1 MLVNR
6 SDSSSSLL
14 RLLASLITGFHFA
27 LALRLSN
34 LTDPT
39 RVLSFLLLPFH
50 RAFDPSLA
58 YLAVGALPLNI
69 LLYHY
74 ARGNEKPRL
83 RGTWR
88 IPNPCGEIDVKL
100 IVGAAIFGVGW
111 GLTGVCRE
119 YRFSLARYFLIR
131 YDCSRSRSD

>member
-1 MLVNR
+1 ML
-6 SDSSSSLL
+6 
-14 RLLASLITGFHFA
+14 APLITGFHFA
-27 LALRLSN
+27 LALRLSG

-58 YLAVGALPLNI
+58 FLAVGALPLNL

-74 ARGNEKPRL
+74 ARGNEQPRL
-83 RGTWR
+83 GGTWC
-88 IPNPCGEIDVKL
+88 IPKPGEIDVKL

-119 YRFSLARYFLIR
+119 Y
-131 YDCSRSRSD
+131 